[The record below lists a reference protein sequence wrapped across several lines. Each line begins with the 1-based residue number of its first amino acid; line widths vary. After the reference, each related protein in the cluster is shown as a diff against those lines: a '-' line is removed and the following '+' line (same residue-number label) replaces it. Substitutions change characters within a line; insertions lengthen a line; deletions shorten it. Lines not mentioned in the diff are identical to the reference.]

1 MKYRKNAGASKLP
14 DDMTTTTL
22 DNILDEVVDIH
33 KDAFADAKKLF
44 DRHFGDVKDFDTLKS
59 KVDAFIE
66 TFLTEVDD
74 KIAGIKSEGADKKA
88 QAEELV
94 QTAYDEKL
102 ALLEQAK
109 AKALQF
115 AGAALDTVEP
125 WIADT
130 RKKLDANYKKAKT
143 KANKIS

>member
-1 MKYRKNAGASKLP
+1 MKYRKNSGTSKLP
-14 DDMTTTTL
+14 ADVTTSTL
-22 DNILDEVVDIH
+22 DNILEEVVDIH

-44 DRHFGDVKDFDTLKS
+44 DRHFADVKDLDTLKS
-59 KVDAFIE
+59 KVDEFIE
-66 TFLTEVDD
+66 AFLVEVDN
-74 KIAGIKSEGADKKA
+74 KIDGIKSEGADKKA

-94 QTAYDEKL
+94 QSAYNEKV

-125 WIADT
+125 WIAAT